1 MKIFTTRQT
10 KVQKALAILLWI
22 GVWQVLAMA
31 IGEKIIIVSPI
42 EVLKE
47 IFRSLGDKVFWINIG
62 YSTSK
67 VIGGFISG
75 TIIGV
80 LFAILANRYNLMRIL
95 LEPLFQSIKTV
106 PVVSFIIILLFFIK
120 NFYLPIIISTLIVLP
135 ITYFNVLNALLNI
148 DKRFLTIARLYNF
161 SYAKKLK
168 YIYIPAIKKSLRGTF
183 KSTAGLAWKSALAAE
198 VIAMPKYGMGKEIL
212 QGKLYLE
219 TEKVFAYT
227 FVAIILSLLMEKILL
242 SFGGKYEDR
251 N

>member
-1 MKIFTTRQT
+1 MNFTTRQN

-31 IGEKIIIVSPI
+31 IAEKIIIVSPV
-42 EVLKE
+42 EVLEE
-47 IFRSLGDKVFWINIG
+47 ILRSLGDKVFWINIV

-135 ITYFNVLNALLNI
+135 ITYFNVLNALLTI
-148 DKRFLTIARLYNF
+148 DKKFLTIARLYNF
-161 SYAKKLK
+161 SYAKKIK
-168 YIYIPAIKKSLRGTF
+168 YIFIPAVKKSLWGTF
-183 KSTAGLAWKSALAAE
+183 KSTAGLAWKSSLAAE

-212 QGKLYLE
+212 QGKLYLD

-242 SFGGKYEDR
+242 SFGGKYE

>member
-1 MKIFTTRQT
+1 MNFTTRQN

-31 IGEKIIIVSPI
+31 IAEKIIIVSPV
-42 EVLKE
+42 EVLEE
-47 IFRSLGDKVFWINIG
+47 ILRSLGDKVFWINIV

-135 ITYFNVLNALLNI
+135 ITYFNVLNALLTI
-148 DKRFLTIARLYNF
+148 DKKFLTIARLYNF
-161 SYAKKLK
+161 SYAKKIK
-168 YIYIPAIKKSLRGTF
+168 YIFIPAVKKSLWGTF
-183 KSTAGLAWKSALAAE
+183 KSTAGLAWKSSLAAE

>member
-1 MKIFTTRQT
+1 MMNFTTRQN

-31 IGEKIIIVSPI
+31 IGEKIIIVSPV
-42 EVLKE
+42 EVLEE
-47 IFRSLGDKVFWINIG
+47 ILRSLGDKVFWINIV

-148 DKRFLTIARLYNF
+148 DKKFLTIAHLYNF
-161 SYAKKLK
+161 SYGKKLK
-168 YIYIPAIKKSLRGTF
+168 YIFIPTVRKSLWGTF
-183 KSTAGLAWKSALAAE
+183 KSTAGLAWKSSLAAE

>member
-62 YSTSK
+62 YSTLK
-67 VIGGFISG
+67 VVGGFISG
-75 TIIGV
+75 TVIGV
-80 LFAILANRYNLMRIL
+80 LFAILAKRYNLVRIL

-148 DKRFLTIARLYNF
+148 DKKFLTIARLYNF

-168 YIYIPAIKKSLRGTF
+168 YIFIPATKKSLRGTF

-198 VIAMPKYGMGKEIL
+198 VIAIPKYGMGKEIL

-242 SFGGKYEDR
+242 SFGGKYE

>member
-1 MKIFTTRQT
+1 MKNFTTRQT

-42 EVLKE
+42 EVLEE

-75 TIIGV
+75 TVTGV

-135 ITYFNVLNALLNI
+135 ITYFNVLNALINI

-161 SYAKKLK
+161 SHAKKLK
-168 YIYIPAIKKSLRGTF
+168 YIFIPAVKKSLLGTF

-198 VIAMPKYGMGKEIL
+198 VIAIPKYGMGKEIL

-227 FVAIILSLLMEKILL
+227 FVAIILSILMEKILL
-242 SFGGKYEDR
+242 SFGGKYE

>member
-47 IFRSLGDKVFWINIG
+47 IFRSLGDKVFWINIV

-135 ITYFNVLNALLNI
+135 ITYFNVLNALINI
-148 DKRFLTIARLYNF
+148 DKKFLTIAHLYNF
-161 SYAKKLK
+161 SYGKKLK

-198 VIAMPKYGMGKEIL
+198 VIAIPKYGMGKEIL

-227 FVAIILSLLMEKILL
+227 FVAIILSILMEKILL
-242 SFGGKYEDR
+242 SFGGKYE

>member
-62 YSTSK
+62 YSTLK

-80 LFAILANRYNLMRIL
+80 LFAILANRYNLVRIL

-120 NFYLPIIISTLIVLP
+120 NFYLPIIISTLIVLR
-135 ITYFNVLNALLNI
+135 ITYFNVLNALINI
-148 DKRFLTIARLYNF
+148 DKKFLTIAHLYNF
-161 SYAKKLK
+161 SYGKKLK
-168 YIYIPAIKKSLRGTF
+168 YIFIPTVRKSLWGTF

-198 VIAMPKYGMGKEIL
+198 VIAIPKYGMGKEIL

>member
-1 MKIFTTRQT
+1 MMNFTTRQN

-42 EVLKE
+42 EVLEE
-47 IFRSLGDKVFWINIG
+47 ILRSLGDKVFWINIG

-67 VIGGFISG
+67 VICGFISG

-135 ITYFNVLNALLNI
+135 ITYFNVLNALINI
-148 DKRFLTIARLYNF
+148 DKKLLTIAHLYNF
-161 SYAKKLK
+161 SYGKKLK
-168 YIYIPAIKKSLRGTF
+168 YIFIPAVKKSLWGTF
-183 KSTAGLAWKSALAAE
+183 KSTAGLAWKSSLAAE

-212 QGKLYLE
+212 QSKLYLE

-242 SFGGKYEDR
+242 RFGGRYED
-251 N
+251 

>member
-1 MKIFTTRQT
+1 MMNFTTRQN

-31 IGEKIIIVSPI
+31 IAEKIIIVSPV
-42 EVLKE
+42 EVLEE
-47 IFRSLGDKVFWINIG
+47 ILRSLGDKVFWINIV

-135 ITYFNVLNALLNI
+135 ITYFNVLNALLTI
-148 DKRFLTIARLYNF
+148 DKKFLTIARLYNF
-161 SYAKKLK
+161 SYAKKIK
-168 YIYIPAIKKSLRGTF
+168 YIFIPAVKKSLWGTF
-183 KSTAGLAWKSALAAE
+183 KSTAGLAWKSSLAAE

-212 QGKLYLE
+212 QGKLYLD

-242 SFGGKYEDR
+242 SFGGKYE

>member
-22 GVWQVLAMA
+22 GVWQVLAMT

-75 TIIGV
+75 TVIGV
-80 LFAILANRYNLMRIL
+80 LFAILANKYNLVRIL

-198 VIAMPKYGMGKEIL
+198 VIAIPKYGMGKEIL

-242 SFGGKYEDR
+242 SFGGKYE

>member
-10 KVQKALAILLWI
+10 KVQKAIAILLWI

-31 IGEKIIIVSPI
+31 IGEKIIIVSPV
-42 EVLKE
+42 EVLEE
-47 IFRSLGDKVFWINIG
+47 IFRSLGDKVFWINIV

-148 DKRFLTIARLYNF
+148 DKKFLTIAHLYNF
-161 SYAKKLK
+161 SYGKKLK

-183 KSTAGLAWKSALAAE
+183 KSTAGLAWKSSLAAE

>member
-1 MKIFTTRQT
+1 MMNFTTQQN

-31 IGEKIIIVSPI
+31 IAEKIIIVSPV
-42 EVLKE
+42 EVLEE
-47 IFRSLGDKVFWINIG
+47 ILRSLGDKVFWINIV

-148 DKRFLTIARLYNF
+148 DKKFLTIARLYNF
-161 SYAKKLK
+161 SYGKKLK

-242 SFGGKYEDR
+242 SFGGKYE

>member
-62 YSTSK
+62 YSTLK

-80 LFAILANRYNLMRIL
+80 LFAILANRYNLVRIL

-120 NFYLPIIISTLIVLP
+120 NFYLPIIISTLIGLP
-135 ITYFNVLNALLNI
+135 ITYFNVLNALINI
-148 DKRFLTIARLYNF
+148 DKKFLTIAHLYNF
-161 SYAKKLK
+161 SYGKKLK
-168 YIYIPAIKKSLRGTF
+168 YIFIPAIKKSLRGTF

>member
-1 MKIFTTRQT
+1 MMNFTTRQN

-31 IGEKIIIVSPI
+31 IGEKIIIVSPV
-42 EVLKE
+42 EVLEE
-47 IFRSLGDKVFWINIG
+47 ILRSLGDKVFWINIV

-148 DKRFLTIARLYNF
+148 DKKFVTIAHLYNF
-161 SYAKKLK
+161 SYGKKLK
-168 YIYIPAIKKSLRGTF
+168 YIFIPTVRKSLWGTF
-183 KSTAGLAWKSALAAE
+183 KSTAGLAWKSSLAAE

-242 SFGGKYEDR
+242 SFGGKYE

>member
-1 MKIFTTRQT
+1 MMNFTTRQN

-31 IGEKIIIVSPI
+31 IGEKIIIVSPV
-42 EVLKE
+42 EVLEE
-47 IFRSLGDKVFWINIG
+47 ILRSLGDKVFWINIV

-148 DKRFLTIARLYNF
+148 DKKFLTIAHLYNF
-161 SYAKKLK
+161 SYGKKLK
-168 YIYIPAIKKSLRGTF
+168 YIFIPTVRKSLWGTF
-183 KSTAGLAWKSALAAE
+183 KSTAGLAWKSSLAAE

-242 SFGGKYEDR
+242 SFGGKYE

>member
-1 MKIFTTRQT
+1 MMNFTTRQN

-31 IGEKIIIVSPI
+31 IAEKIIIVSPV
-42 EVLKE
+42 EVLEE
-47 IFRSLGDKVFWINIG
+47 ILRSLGDKVFWINIV

-148 DKRFLTIARLYNF
+148 DKKFLTIAHLYNF
-161 SYAKKLK
+161 SYGKKLK
-168 YIYIPAIKKSLRGTF
+168 YIFIPTVRKSLWGTF
-183 KSTAGLAWKSALAAE
+183 KSTAGLAWKSSLAAE

>member
-1 MKIFTTRQT
+1 MMNFTTRQN

-42 EVLKE
+42 EVLEE
-47 IFRSLGDKVFWINIG
+47 ILHSLGDKVFWINIG

-75 TIIGV
+75 TIIGI
-80 LFAILANRYNLMRIL
+80 LFAILANRYNLVRIL

-106 PVVSFIIILLFFIK
+106 PVVSFIIILLFFIQ

-135 ITYFNVLNALLNI
+135 ITYFNVLNALLSI

-161 SYAKKLK
+161 SYGKKIK
-168 YIYIPAIKKSLRGTF
+168 YIFIPTVKKSLWGTF
-183 KSTAGLAWKSALAAE
+183 KSTAGLAWKSSLAAE

-242 SFGGKYEDR
+242 SFGGKYENR

>member
-1 MKIFTTRQT
+1 MNFTTRQN

-31 IGEKIIIVSPI
+31 IAEKIIIVSPV
-42 EVLKE
+42 EVLEE
-47 IFRSLGDKVFWINIG
+47 ILRSLGDKVFWINIV

-148 DKRFLTIARLYNF
+148 DKKFLTIAHLYNF
-161 SYAKKLK
+161 SYGKKLK
-168 YIYIPAIKKSLRGTF
+168 YIFIPTVRKSLWGTF
-183 KSTAGLAWKSALAAE
+183 KSTAGLAWKSSLAAE

-242 SFGGKYEDR
+242 SFGGKYE
-251 N
+251 NWN

>member
-42 EVLKE
+42 EVLEE
-47 IFRSLGDKVFWINIG
+47 ILRSLGDKVFWINIG
-62 YSTSK
+62 YSTLK
-67 VIGGFISG
+67 VVGGFISG
-75 TIIGV
+75 TVISV
-80 LFAILANRYNLMRIL
+80 LFAILANRYNLVRIL

-135 ITYFNVLNALLNI
+135 ITYFNVLNALLII
-148 DKRFLTIARLYNF
+148 DKKFLTIAHLYNF

-168 YIYIPAIKKSLRGTF
+168 YIFIPAVRKSLLGTF

-198 VIAMPKYGMGKEIL
+198 VIAIPKYGMGKEIL

-242 SFGGKYEDR
+242 SFGGKYE

>member
-1 MKIFTTRQT
+1 MMNFTTRQN

-31 IGEKIIIVSPI
+31 IAEKIIIVSPV
-42 EVLKE
+42 EVLEE
-47 IFRSLGDKVFWINIG
+47 ILRSLGDKVFWINIV

-148 DKRFLTIARLYNF
+148 DKKFLTIAHLYNF
-161 SYAKKLK
+161 SYGKKIK
-168 YIYIPAIKKSLRGTF
+168 YIFIPAVKKSLWGTF
-183 KSTAGLAWKSALAAE
+183 KSTAGLAWKSSLAAE

-212 QGKLYLE
+212 QGKLYLD

-242 SFGGKYEDR
+242 SFGGKYE

>member
-22 GVWQVLAMA
+22 GVWQVLAMT

-75 TIIGV
+75 TVIGV
-80 LFAILANRYNLMRIL
+80 LFAILANRYNLVRIL

-148 DKRFLTIARLYNF
+148 DKKFLTIAHLYNF
-161 SYAKKLK
+161 SYGKKLK

-198 VIAMPKYGMGKEIL
+198 VIAIPKYGMGKEIL

-242 SFGGKYEDR
+242 SFGGKYE

>member
-10 KVQKALAILLWI
+10 KVQKAIAILLWI

-42 EVLKE
+42 EVLEE
-47 IFRSLGDKVFWINIG
+47 ILRSLGDKVFWINIG
-62 YSTSK
+62 YSTLK
-67 VIGGFISG
+67 VVGGFISG
-75 TIIGV
+75 TVIGV
-80 LFAILANRYNLMRIL
+80 LFAILANRYNLVRIL

-148 DKRFLTIARLYNF
+148 DKKFLTISHLYNF
-161 SYAKKLK
+161 SYGKKLK
-168 YIYIPAIKKSLRGTF
+168 YIFIPAVRKSLRGTF

-227 FVAIILSLLMEKILL
+227 FVAIILSILMEKILL

>member
-1 MKIFTTRQT
+1 MMNFTTRQN

-31 IGEKIIIVSPI
+31 IAEKIIIVSPV
-42 EVLKE
+42 EVLEE
-47 IFRSLGDKVFWINIG
+47 ILRSLGDKVFWINIV

-135 ITYFNVLNALLNI
+135 ITYFNVLNALLTI
-148 DKRFLTIARLYNF
+148 DKKFLTIARLYNF
-161 SYAKKLK
+161 SYAKKIK
-168 YIYIPAIKKSLRGTF
+168 YIFIPAVKKSLWGTF
-183 KSTAGLAWKSALAAE
+183 KSTAGLAWKSSLAAE

>member
-42 EVLKE
+42 EVLEE
-47 IFRSLGDKVFWINIG
+47 ILRSLGDKVFWINIV

-75 TIIGV
+75 TVIGV

-148 DKRFLTIARLYNF
+148 DKKFLTIAHLYNF
-161 SYAKKLK
+161 SYGKKLK
-168 YIYIPAIKKSLRGTF
+168 YIYIPSIKKSLRGTF

-198 VIAMPKYGMGKEIL
+198 VIAIPKYGMGKEIL

-242 SFGGKYEDR
+242 SFGGKYE

>member
-1 MKIFTTRQT
+1 MMNFTTRQN

-31 IGEKIIIVSPI
+31 IAEKIIIVSPV
-42 EVLKE
+42 EVLEE
-47 IFRSLGDKVFWINIG
+47 ILRSLGDKVFWINIVC
-62 YSTSK
+62 STSK

-106 PVVSFIIILLFFIK
+106 PVVSFIIIILFFIK

-135 ITYFNVLNALLNI
+135 ITYFNVLNALLTI
-148 DKRFLTIARLYNF
+148 DKKFLTIARLYNF
-161 SYAKKLK
+161 SYAKKIK
-168 YIYIPAIKKSLRGTF
+168 YIFIPAVKKSLWGTF
-183 KSTAGLAWKSALAAE
+183 KSTAGLAWKSSLAAE

-212 QGKLYLE
+212 QGKLYLD

-242 SFGGKYEDR
+242 SFGGKYE